1 MSSCL
6 DPDPMSTVIFHSPGS
21 RILKLKKEIL
31 FVQRVPRQA
40 LPERAASQRRKPQCR
55 EGRLPEHPAPYQL
68 PEPSPSHQG
77 KAAQLSAGPE
87 GARGSGRSHTEHV
100 GPGEGCARQVGLCRE
115 HSWEQGD
122 IGGAIVTDSGMC
134 SPQLLPISLSP
145 CTNLELVLV
154 IWEVSN
160 ENVGEG
166 GMDKTLRE
174 TIYSPFGERNIFVL
188 IALVFVCLFV

>member
-1 MSSCL
+1 
-6 DPDPMSTVIFHSPGS
+6 
-21 RILKLKKEIL
+21 
-31 FVQRVPRQA
+31 
-40 LPERAASQRRKPQCR
+40 
-55 EGRLPEHPAPYQL
+55 
-68 PEPSPSHQG
+68 
-77 KAAQLSAGPE
+77 
-87 GARGSGRSHTEHV
+87 V

-188 IALVFVCLFV
+188 IALVFVCLFVCLFHSVVNHQSSLNTYSVTSAMSIVGK